1 MADLFVRYVPF
12 PRRRLIENTPRDARS
27 RNPCSIDD
35 PHPPEFRKS
44 GLCLR
49 SAVRQDLECARPNP
63 GACSVPIAA
72 IQQRGFVLVLED
84 IHHMGNIA
92 PLLERLQL
100 DLDVPY
106 TLSDT
111 LSMGITL
118 YPDDN
123 VDAQGLLR
131 HAEQALGEVK
141 ANKAQRSG

>member
-1 MADLFVRYVPF
+1 M
-12 PRRRLIENTPRDARS
+12 
-27 RNPCSIDD
+27 
-35 PHPPEFRKS
+35 
-44 GLCLR
+44 
-49 SAVRQDLECARPNP
+49 
-63 GACSVPIAA
+63 
-72 IQQRGFVLVLED
+72 LVLED